1 MNGKN
6 GRANIDV
13 GFFEDQL
20 YEAQRNLFLARSVRQ
35 AKFLSDRINFLRQ
48 QLKVNGNGGKK
59 NGN

>member
-20 YEAQRNLFLARSVRQ
+20 YEAQRSLFLARSVRQ

>member
-20 YEAQRNLFLARSVRQ
+20 YEAQRSLFLARSVRQ
-35 AKFLSDRINFLRQ
+35 AKFLSDRITFLRQ
-48 QLKVNGNGGKK
+48 QLKVNGNGKR
-59 NGN
+59 